1 MIRAGPVGT
10 WRSQRLER
18 HVMSTQEAGA
28 QQSQPRRSRRRLGLA
43 LAVLFLVPF
52 FSLGL
57 GRAVGGRTVAD
68 RPLVAAA
75 VRDNFFEPAAL
86 EIPAGTTVV
95 WTWEGRAP
103 HNIIGKELEAPVQT
117 SGTFSHA
124 FAAPGTYDYVCTLHR
139 GMHGRIMVTSAP
151 D

>member
-1 MIRAGPVGT
+1 
-10 WRSQRLER
+10 
-18 HVMSTQEAGA
+18 MSTPDADA
-28 QQSQPRRSRRRLGLA
+28 QQSQPRRSRRRLWLA
-43 LAVLFLVPF
+43 LAVLLLVPF

-68 RPLVAAA
+68 TPLVAAAAA
-75 VRDNFFEPAAL
+75 VRDNFFEPASL

-117 SGTFSHA
+117 SGTFSYL
-124 FAAPGTYDYVCTLHR
+124 FAAPGVYDYVCTLHR
-139 GMHGRIMVTSAP
+139 GMHGRITVTAAP